1 MMVVKTKY
9 DYGDTVFFISNN
21 RVMNLKVTGVGI
33 SVDDASGEPE
43 IFYHLH
49 YDSKMPENKL
59 FRTKK
64 ELLESL

>member
-1 MMVVKTKY
+1 MEVKTKY
-9 DYGDTVFFISNN
+9 NIGDMVFFISNN

-33 SVDDASGEPE
+33 SVEDASGGPK

-49 YDSKMPENKL
+49 YDSEMPENKL

>member
-1 MMVVKTKY
+1 MMVVRTKY
-9 DYGDTVFFISNN
+9 NIGDMVFFISNN

-33 SVDDASGEPE
+33 SVEDAGGEPD

-49 YDSKMPENKL
+49 YDEKRPENKL

>member
-1 MMVVKTKY
+1 MEVKTKY
-9 DYGDTVFFISNN
+9 SIGDMVFFISNN

>member
-1 MMVVKTKY
+1 MMVIKTKY
-9 DYGDTVFFISNN
+9 NIGDKVFFILDN
-21 RVMNLKVTGVGI
+21 RIMNWEVTGVGI
-33 SVDDASGEPE
+33 SVEDAGGEPD

-49 YDSKMPENKL
+49 YDEKRPENKL

>member
-1 MMVVKTKY
+1 MEVKTKY
-9 DYGDTVFFISNN
+9 NIGDMVFFISNN

>member
-49 YDSKMPENKL
+49 YDSFKKEQL
-59 FRTKK
+59 FRSKID
-64 ELLESL
+64 LINSL

>member
-9 DYGDTVFFISNN
+9 NIGDMVYFISDN

-33 SVDDASGEPE
+33 SVVDAGNEPE

-49 YDSKMPENKL
+49 YDSERPENKL